1 MDLFD
6 LTTAQHREARRQMDL
21 LGNLT
26 DADYDYDLLRQRSD
40 LVHVPL
46 KTLWQWWHNQR
57 KRGIEGLIPSHW
69 KPLDEASQ
77 TAVLERYASLTP
89 LVDAI
94 AVTEEEI
101 AALALSNNWSPRTG
115 QRWFERYRVGGL
127 WGLAP
132 AYDPGKAIPKKPQAP
147 PRAPATLDEAA
158 CKEIEDRLF
167 LLGDLVKQPYVSCK
181 DADAQGKRVGV
192 TGRTILAYM
201 QLYQTYGLFGLAPK
215 QRSDKGEHH
224 RITEDMKE
232 IIRGLRYNQPKVS
245 IRAIHEEPCWRA
257 RALGEPEPT
266 VWQVRQICAE
276 ISPSDLLLAEGREGD
291 FRDQYA
297 ITVSMKYIKEAS
309 RLIIYELD
317 HTLVDVLV
325 KDTRSEHL
333 RSPSQEIRP
342 WLTLCLER
350 RSRLIMAAMFGYDR
364 PDRHTVAATLREA
377 VLVSDEKPFG
387 GIPDEVWVDRGKELL
402 AEHIQRFTQEL
413 KTTLHPCKPHYP
425 EEKGETERVFGTL
438 NTRVWAKQRGYV
450 DSNTVERNPNAHAEL
465 TLAELEAKF
474 KEFVEQYHR
483 EVHSQTDYTPLDYW
497 MKFCWTERADPRVLD
512 RLLKEAKVHKVH
524 KFGIKHDNRLYW
536 HTALADHVGKQVII
550 RVAPT
555 YVAPDEIEV
564 YYRDQWIC
572 TAFAMD
578 SKAGRALTA
587 SDVGSAKK
595 EQRGKA
601 RQRKE
606 EAQGTVERADSEI
619 GALRKD
625 MQAEEQTAPE
635 PSQEVSGGDLPGE
648 KHRERPKDL
657 LDLLGEGGDAQ

>member
-1 MDLFD
+1 MNLFD
-6 LTTAQHREARRQMDL
+6 LATAQRREAQRQMDL
-21 LGNLT
+21 LGNLAN
-26 DADYDYDLLRQRSD
+26 ADYDYDRLRQRSD
-40 LVHVPL
+40 LVHVPS
-46 KTLWQWWHNQR
+46 KSLWQWWHNQH
-57 KRGIEGLIPSHW
+57 KQGIEGLIPTHW

-77 TAVLERYASLTP
+77 TAVIQRYASLTP

-94 AVTEEEI
+94 AVTDEEI
-101 AALALSNNWSPRTG
+101 AALALRNNWSPRTG
-115 QRWFERYRVGGL
+115 QRWFERYRIGGL

-132 AYDPGKAIPKKPQAP
+132 AYDPEKATSKKLQAP
-147 PRAPATLDEAA
+147 SRAPATLDEAA
-158 CKEIEDRLF
+158 CKEIERRLL
-167 LLGDLVKQPYVSCK
+167 LLGDLIKQAYVSCK
-181 DADAQGKRVGV
+181 DAEDQGKMVGV
-192 TGRTILAYM
+192 TGRTILAYA

-224 RITEDMKE
+224 RITGDMKE
-232 IIRGLRYNQPKVS
+232 IIRGLRYYQPKVS
-245 IRAIHEEPCWRA
+245 IRAIHEEACWRA

-297 ITVSMKYIKEAS
+297 ITVSMRYIKEAN
-309 RLIIYELD
+309 RLIIFEID

-333 RSPSQEIRP
+333 RAPSQQIRP
-342 WLTLCLER
+342 WLTLCLEQ
-350 RSRLIMAAMFGYDR
+350 RSRLIMAAMFSFDR

-377 VLVSDEKPFG
+377 ILVSEEKPFG

-425 EEKGETERVFGTL
+425 EEKGETERFFGTL

-450 DSNTVERNPNAHAEL
+450 DSNTVERNPNAQAEL

-474 KEFVEQYHR
+474 KEFVQQYHR
-483 EVHSQTDYTPLDYW
+483 EVHSQTGYTPLDYW
-497 MKFCWTERADPRVLD
+497 MKFCWAERADPRVLD

-536 HTALADHVGKQVII
+536 HTALADHVGKQVTI
-550 RVAPT
+550 RAAPT
-555 YVAPDEIEV
+555 YSAPDEIEV

-572 TAFAMD
+572 TAIAMD

-606 EAQGTVERADSEI
+606 LAQDAVERADSEI
-619 GALRKD
+619 EAIRED
-625 MQAEEQTAPE
+625 MRVEGNAVPIAP
-635 PSQEVSGGDLPGE
+635 QEVPDLDLATKE
-648 KHRERPKDL
+648 SKERPKDF
-657 LDLLGEGGDAQ
+657 LDLLEDDSVA